1 MGARYILE
9 IAKDVGNLPV
19 LHLAT
24 DIDLKMRETF
34 PSKVRDVF
42 LLACIDASYGDT
54 ILITKYSDV

>member
-9 IAKDVGNLPV
+9 IAKDVGNVPV

-34 PSKVRDVF
+34 RQDV
-42 LLACIDASYGDT
+42 LAYPRFR
-54 ILITKYSDV
+54 